1 MEEAGFA
8 FVRVLVLPRND
19 IDQQDV
25 SDTDSDISDEIATM
39 FLRTEKE
46 EAQRRR
52 FHTVQPGEKV
62 FSTRSFATY
71 MVGRVM

>member
-25 SDTDSDISDEIATM
+25 SDTDSDLSLIHIS
-39 FLRTEKE
+39 
-46 EAQRRR
+46 EA
-52 FHTVQPGEKV
+52 HET
-62 FSTRSFATY
+62 
-71 MVGRVM
+71 

>member
-19 IDQQDV
+19 IQQDV

-71 MVGRVM
+71 IVGRVM

>member
-46 EAQRRR
+46 
-52 FHTVQPGEKV
+52 
-62 FSTRSFATY
+62 
-71 MVGRVM
+71 